1 MQTLLLSGKIALDVV
16 LVSLLLTL
24 SICSQGFTYFMFQ
37 EVEEKAPLLMKQKE
51 DYEHA
56 RNTVESMS
64 IKLEENIK
72 VW

>member
-1 MQTLLLSGKIALDVV
+1 MDVL
-16 LVSLLLTL
+16 LVSFLLTL
-24 SICSQGFTYFMFQ
+24 HGYLFTWFIPFIFQ

-64 IKLEENIK
+64 VKLEENIK
-72 VW
+72 V